1 MMLRVV
7 DITMKLRTWKYYI
20 SQGFRGVFK
29 NGLMSAASIIIV
41 SACVFTVILSLSIMV
56 NVDYVLNQ
64 IESNVGVTVFL
75 GNKPTDAQVK
85 VLQKKI
91 EEMPNVTKVT
101 YISQQGALE
110 KAKKM
115 WDTDTLDGLK
125 EDNPFPRS
133 LDVQVSGISHQ
144 KDVIARI
151 TKLQQEF
158 ENQIVNGEVET
169 VAETTTIDPAQA
181 AKAAVNN
188 AVKEAGS
195 QPTTTKTALLDKLTG
210 TVEVQAEGTSATP
223 VTEGLPTPATIQQEN
238 NEPVTVNNA
247 PKIGDADY
255 EYQGIESIRHAQQL
269 TDTLM
274 AIDAIF
280 KIVSVVIIAIL
291 AIISIGIIM
300 NTIKLTVFIR
310 KNEIGIMKYVG
321 ATDWFIRWPFI
332 VEGVIIG
339 LIGAAI
345 PSVISWL
352 SYDRIVDYFNTH
364 ISVLNTLVSLK
375 SGSEIFIVTI
385 PVALLV
391 GALLGAV
398 GSITSVRKH
407 LRLSKVCRHNGVF
420 FGGIVIFL
428 CLLFSPLVME

>member
-158 ENQIVNGEVET
+158 EYQIVNGEVET

-238 NEPVTVNNA
+238 NEPVTVNNV

-407 LRLSKVCRHNGVF
+407 LRV
-420 FGGIVIFL
+420 
-428 CLLFSPLVME
+428 

>member
-41 SACVFTVILSLSIMV
+41 SACVFTVILSLSIMA

-91 EEMPNVTKVT
+91 EEMPNVTKIT

-407 LRLSKVCRHNGVF
+407 LRV
-420 FGGIVIFL
+420 
-428 CLLFSPLVME
+428 

>member
-1 MMLRVV
+1 
-7 DITMKLRTWKYYI
+7 MKLRTWKYYI

-255 EYQGIESIRHAQQL
+255 EYQGIDSIRHAQQL

-407 LRLSKVCRHNGVF
+407 LRV
-420 FGGIVIFL
+420 
-428 CLLFSPLVME
+428 

>member
-321 ATDWFIRWPFI
+321 ATDGFIRWPFI
-332 VEGVIIG
+332 VEGVIIC

-407 LRLSKVCRHNGVF
+407 LRV
-420 FGGIVIFL
+420 
-428 CLLFSPLVME
+428 

>member
-188 AVKEAGS
+188 AVKEAGT

-407 LRLSKVCRHNGVF
+407 LRV
-420 FGGIVIFL
+420 
-428 CLLFSPLVME
+428 

>member
-1 MMLRVV
+1 
-7 DITMKLRTWKYYI
+7 MKLRTWKYYI

-115 WDTDTLDGLK
+115 WDTDTLNGLK

-407 LRLSKVCRHNGVF
+407 LRV
-420 FGGIVIFL
+420 
-428 CLLFSPLVME
+428 

>member
-1 MMLRVV
+1 
-7 DITMKLRTWKYYI
+7 MKLRTWKYYI

-238 NEPVTVNNA
+238 DEPVTVNSA

-407 LRLSKVCRHNGVF
+407 LRV
-420 FGGIVIFL
+420 
-428 CLLFSPLVME
+428 

>member
-1 MMLRVV
+1 MTLRVV

-56 NVDYVLNQ
+56 NVDYVLSQ

-195 QPTTTKTALLDKLTG
+195 QPTTAKTALLDKLTG

-407 LRLSKVCRHNGVF
+407 LRV
-420 FGGIVIFL
+420 
-428 CLLFSPLVME
+428 

>member
-1 MMLRVV
+1 MTLRVV

-56 NVDYVLNQ
+56 NVDYVLSQ

-364 ISVLNTLVSLK
+364 ISVLNTLMSLK

-407 LRLSKVCRHNGVF
+407 L
-420 FGGIVIFL
+420 IV
-428 CLLFSPLVME
+428 

>member
-247 PKIGDADY
+247 SKIGDADY

-345 PSVISWL
+345 PSVISCL

-407 LRLSKVCRHNGVF
+407 LRV
-420 FGGIVIFL
+420 
-428 CLLFSPLVME
+428 

>member
-41 SACVFTVILSLSIMV
+41 SDCVFTVILSLSIMV

-407 LRLSKVCRHNGVF
+407 LRV
-420 FGGIVIFL
+420 
-428 CLLFSPLVME
+428 

>member
-291 AIISIGIIM
+291 AIISIGIVM

-407 LRLSKVCRHNGVF
+407 LRV
-420 FGGIVIFL
+420 
-428 CLLFSPLVME
+428 

>member
-1 MMLRVV
+1 
-7 DITMKLRTWKYYI
+7 MKLRTWKYYI

-29 NGLMSAASIIIV
+29 NGLMSVASIIIV

-101 YISQQGALE
+101 YVSQQGALE

-345 PSVISWL
+345 PSIISWL

-364 ISVLNTLVSLK
+364 ISVLNTLVALK
-375 SGSEIFIVTI
+375 SGGEIFIVTI

-407 LRLSKVCRHNGVF
+407 LRV
-420 FGGIVIFL
+420 
-428 CLLFSPLVME
+428 

>member
-274 AIDAIF
+274 AIDAKF

-407 LRLSKVCRHNGVF
+407 LRV
-420 FGGIVIFL
+420 
-428 CLLFSPLVME
+428 

>member
-1 MMLRVV
+1 
-7 DITMKLRTWKYYI
+7 MKLRTWKYYI

-56 NVDYVLNQ
+56 NVDYVLSQ

-210 TVEVQAEGTSATP
+210 TVEVQAEGTSAT
-223 VTEGLPTPATIQQEN
+223 EGLPTPATIQQEN

-364 ISVLNTLVSLK
+364 ISVLNTLMSLK
-375 SGSEIFIVTI
+375 SGSEIFVVTI

-407 LRLSKVCRHNGVF
+407 LRV
-420 FGGIVIFL
+420 
-428 CLLFSPLVME
+428 

>member
-1 MMLRVV
+1 MTLRVV

-56 NVDYVLNQ
+56 NVDYVLSQ

-188 AVKEAGS
+188 AVKEADS

-407 LRLSKVCRHNGVF
+407 LRV
-420 FGGIVIFL
+420 
-428 CLLFSPLVME
+428 

>member
-407 LRLSKVCRHNGVF
+407 LRV
-420 FGGIVIFL
+420 
-428 CLLFSPLVME
+428 

>member
-7 DITMKLRTWKYYI
+7 DITMKLRTWKHYI

-195 QPTTTKTALLDKLTG
+195 QTTTTKAALLDKLTG

-407 LRLSKVCRHNGVF
+407 LRV
-420 FGGIVIFL
+420 
-428 CLLFSPLVME
+428 

>member
-1 MMLRVV
+1 
-7 DITMKLRTWKYYI
+7 MKLRTWKYYI

-56 NVDYVLNQ
+56 NVDYVLSQ

-195 QPTTTKTALLDKLTG
+195 QPTITKTALLDKLTG

-364 ISVLNTLVSLK
+364 ISVLNTLMSLK
-375 SGSEIFIVTI
+375 SGSEIFVVTI
-385 PVALLV
+385 PAALLV

-407 LRLSKVCRHNGVF
+407 LRV
-420 FGGIVIFL
+420 
-428 CLLFSPLVME
+428 

>member
-310 KNEIGIMKYVG
+310 KN
-321 ATDWFIRWPFI
+321 
-332 VEGVIIG
+332 
-339 LIGAAI
+339 
-345 PSVISWL
+345 
-352 SYDRIVDYFNTH
+352 
-364 ISVLNTLVSLK
+364 
-375 SGSEIFIVTI
+375 
-385 PVALLV
+385 
-391 GALLGAV
+391 
-398 GSITSVRKH
+398 
-407 LRLSKVCRHNGVF
+407 
-420 FGGIVIFL
+420 
-428 CLLFSPLVME
+428 

>member
-1 MMLRVV
+1 MTLRVV

-56 NVDYVLNQ
+56 NVDYVLSQ

-385 PVALLV
+385 QVALLV

-398 GSITSVRKH
+398 GRKTTVRKH
-407 LRLSKVCRHNGVF
+407 IRV
-420 FGGIVIFL
+420 
-428 CLLFSPLVME
+428 

>member
-364 ISVLNTLVSLK
+364 ISVVSLK

-407 LRLSKVCRHNGVF
+407 LRV
-420 FGGIVIFL
+420 
-428 CLLFSPLVME
+428 

>member
-158 ENQIVNGEVET
+158 ENQIVNGEAET

-407 LRLSKVCRHNGVF
+407 LRV
-420 FGGIVIFL
+420 
-428 CLLFSPLVME
+428 

>member
-1 MMLRVV
+1 MTLRVV

-56 NVDYVLNQ
+56 NVDYVLSQ

-375 SGSEIFIVTI
+375 SGSEIFVVTI

-407 LRLSKVCRHNGVF
+407 LRV
-420 FGGIVIFL
+420 
-428 CLLFSPLVME
+428 

>member
-1 MMLRVV
+1 MTLRVV

-56 NVDYVLNQ
+56 NVDYVLSQ

-210 TVEVQAEGTSATP
+210 TVGVQAEGTSATP

-364 ISVLNTLVSLK
+364 ISVLNTLMSLK
-375 SGSEIFIVTI
+375 SGSEIFVVTI

-407 LRLSKVCRHNGVF
+407 LRV
-420 FGGIVIFL
+420 
-428 CLLFSPLVME
+428 

>member
-1 MMLRVV
+1 
-7 DITMKLRTWKYYI
+7 MKLRTWKYYI

-169 VAETTTIDPAQA
+169 VAEITTIDPAQA

-407 LRLSKVCRHNGVF
+407 LRV
-420 FGGIVIFL
+420 
-428 CLLFSPLVME
+428 

>member
-1 MMLRVV
+1 MTLRVV

-188 AVKEAGS
+188 DVKEARS

-364 ISVLNTLVSLK
+364 ISVLNTLMSLK

-407 LRLSKVCRHNGVF
+407 LRV
-420 FGGIVIFL
+420 
-428 CLLFSPLVME
+428 

>member
-1 MMLRVV
+1 MTLRVV

-56 NVDYVLNQ
+56 NVDYVLSQ

-210 TVEVQAEGTSATP
+210 AVEVQAEGTSATP

-407 LRLSKVCRHNGVF
+407 LRV
-420 FGGIVIFL
+420 
-428 CLLFSPLVME
+428 

>member
-1 MMLRVV
+1 
-7 DITMKLRTWKYYI
+7 MKLRTWKYYI

-321 ATDWFIRWPFI
+321 ATDWFIRWPFS

-339 LIGAAI
+339 LIGDAI
-345 PSVISWL
+345 QSVISWL

-407 LRLSKVCRHNGVF
+407 LRV
-420 FGGIVIFL
+420 
-428 CLLFSPLVME
+428 

>member
-1 MMLRVV
+1 
-7 DITMKLRTWKYYI
+7 MKLRTWKYYI

-110 KAKKM
+110 KAKKI

-407 LRLSKVCRHNGVF
+407 LRV
-420 FGGIVIFL
+420 
-428 CLLFSPLVME
+428 

>member
-210 TVEVQAEGTSATP
+210 TVVVQAEGTSATP

-407 LRLSKVCRHNGVF
+407 LRV
-420 FGGIVIFL
+420 
-428 CLLFSPLVME
+428 

>member
-1 MMLRVV
+1 
-7 DITMKLRTWKYYI
+7 MKLRTWKYYI

-339 LIGAAI
+339 AAI

-407 LRLSKVCRHNGVF
+407 LRV
-420 FGGIVIFL
+420 
-428 CLLFSPLVME
+428 

>member
-1 MMLRVV
+1 
-7 DITMKLRTWKYYI
+7 MKLRTWKYYI

-56 NVDYVLNQ
+56 NVDYVLSQ

-291 AIISIGIIM
+291 AITSIGIIM

-407 LRLSKVCRHNGVF
+407 LRV
-420 FGGIVIFL
+420 
-428 CLLFSPLVME
+428 

>member
-364 ISVLNTLVSLK
+364 ISVLNTLVDVYK
-375 SGSEIFIVTI
+375 RQNYIII
-385 PVALLV
+385 
-391 GALLGAV
+391 
-398 GSITSVRKH
+398 K
-407 LRLSKVCRHNGVF
+407 
-420 FGGIVIFL
+420 
-428 CLLFSPLVME
+428 

>member
-101 YISQQGALE
+101 KISQPGALE

-407 LRLSKVCRHNGVF
+407 LRV
-420 FGGIVIFL
+420 
-428 CLLFSPLVME
+428 

>member
-1 MMLRVV
+1 
-7 DITMKLRTWKYYI
+7 
-20 SQGFRGVFK
+20 
-29 NGLMSAASIIIV
+29 MSAASIIIV

-151 TKLQQEF
+151 TPLQQEF

-407 LRLSKVCRHNGVF
+407 LRV
-420 FGGIVIFL
+420 
-428 CLLFSPLVME
+428 

>member
-364 ISVLNTLVSLK
+364 ISVLNTS
-375 SGSEIFIVTI
+375 
-385 PVALLV
+385 
-391 GALLGAV
+391 
-398 GSITSVRKH
+398 
-407 LRLSKVCRHNGVF
+407 C
-420 FGGIVIFL
+420 VIK
-428 CLLFSPLVME
+428 EW

>member
-1 MMLRVV
+1 
-7 DITMKLRTWKYYI
+7 MKLRTWKYYI

-247 PKIGDADY
+247 PKIGDADC

-407 LRLSKVCRHNGVF
+407 LRV
-420 FGGIVIFL
+420 
-428 CLLFSPLVME
+428 